1 MPRDWR
7 LTVPCL
13 HHPRDVFFPEPD
25 REGTVDWEPARAICS
40 TCKHRRK
47 CLDLA
52 LGYETPGVPRFG
64 MWGGLTPDE
73 RDDGRRI

>member
-25 REGTVDWEPARAICS
+25 SAGNIDWEPARAVCAM
-40 TCKHRRK
+40 CNHRRK
-47 CLDLA
+47 CLNLA
-52 LGYETPGVPRFG
+52 LHYETGDVRRFG
-64 MWGGLTPDE
+64 MWGGLTPEE
-73 RDDGRRI
+73 RDNLR